1 MLAIL
6 RRTLLVATILG
17 LGNQFHVL
25 VPLAIAAPPK
35 AKQQQGTAPAD
46 ELITDLP
53 ADDPAAGDLPADE
66 QPADERPASERSTSA
81 AAPAAEEP
89 TPPPSPEVAA
99 EVRSLLRQL
108 DAASLAERDTAEARL
123 IELGPPI
130 VDLLPR
136 GGGRL
141 SAEVRQR
148 VERVR
153 GKLELARAQKYVL
166 PSHLT
171 LQGKLKLSEILKTIA
186 AQSGN
191 TIVDYR
197 EEFGQDA
204 DDNEIELAI
213 NNVEFWPALE
223 QFLDKAGLAL
233 YPYAEK
239 GGLAIVTRDVPATNL
254 AHVRYAGVFRLEPT
268 QVVAERNLQDNRHAV
283 HLRLAIAWEP
293 RTKPLALWLPL
304 DSLSGRDDLGG
315 EIIAAEA
322 GSLEA
327 PANPGTTAVELQVPL
342 TPPPRE
348 ASKIAS
354 LKGKLTAL
362 VPGRNEQFTFDNLEK
377 ARDVEQRRAGAIVVL
392 EQTRK
397 NNALWEL
404 RVRVRYEDSGQAL
417 ESHRGWVFENEA
429 YLLTA
434 DGERHVPDAY
444 ETTRHSEQEVGIA
457 YLFDMPKGLAEVK
470 FVYST
475 PTVFLNVPVEFELSD
490 LELP

>member
-1 MLAIL
+1 MLAVL

-17 LGNQFHVL
+17 LGDQLYVL
-25 VPLAIAAPPK
+25 APQAIAAPPK
-35 AKQQQGTAPAD
+35 ANQKQDAAPAAEPD
-46 ELITDLP
+46 AP
-53 ADDPAAGDLPADE
+53 AEDSVPDLPADE

-108 DAASLAERDTAEARL
+108 DAASLAERDAAEARL

-171 LQGKLKLSEILKTIA
+171 LQGKLKLSEILKSIA

-315 EIIAAEA
+315 EIITAEA

-457 YLFDMPKGLAEVK
+457 YLFDMPKGLAELK

>member
-108 DAASLAERDTAEARL
+108 DAASLAERDAAEARL

-171 LQGKLKLSEILKTIA
+171 LQGKLKLSEILKSIA

>member
-1 MLAIL
+1 MRSALRLVYLVAAIL
-6 RRTLLVATILG
+6 GI
-17 LGNQFHVL
+17 GNPLYVL
-25 VPLAIAAPPK
+25 TPLATAAPPK
-35 AKQQQGTAPAD
+35 TNPKQPAAAPGPDAPAD
-46 ELITDLP
+46 EPAPDLP
-53 ADDPAAGDLPADE
+53 ADDSAEESPAEPPARE
-66 QPADERPASERSTSA
+66 HSILRA
-81 AAPAAEEP
+81 AATTAEAP

-99 EVRSLLRQL
+99 AVRSLLRQL
-108 DAASLAERDTAEARL
+108 AATSLAERDAAEARL

-153 GKLELARAQKYVL
+153 GKLELARAQKFVQ
-166 PSHLT
+166 PSLIT
-171 LQGKLKLSEILKTIA
+171 LQGKLKLSEVLKSIA

-204 DDNEIELAI
+204 DDNEIDLAI

-223 QFLDKAGLAL
+223 QLLEKGGLAL
-233 YPYAEK
+233 YPYADK
-239 GGLAIVTRDVPATNL
+239 GGLAIVMRDVPATNT
-254 AHVRYAGVFRLEPT
+254 AHVRYAGVFRLDPT

-293 RTKPLALWLPL
+293 RTKPLAIWLPL
-304 DSLSGRDDLGG
+304 ESLTGRDDLGG
-315 EIIAAEA
+315 EIGAAEA

-377 ARDVEQRRAGAIVVL
+377 ARDVEQRRAGAFVIL
-392 EQTRK
+392 EQVRK

-404 RVRVRYEDSGQAL
+404 RIRVRYEESGQAL

-434 DGERHVPDAY
+434 DGKHHVPDAY

-457 YLFDMPKGLAEVK
+457 YLFEMPEGLTGAK
-470 FVYST
+470 FIYTT

>member
-1 MLAIL
+1 MLAAI
-6 RRTLLVATILG
+6 RRTLLVAAILG
-17 LGNQFHVL
+17 LADSFGLPAPRV
-25 VPLAIAAPPK
+25 VAAPLK
-35 AKQQQGTAPAD
+35 AKQQQDAPA
-46 ELITDLP
+46 EEPVPDLP
-53 ADDPAAGDLPADE
+53 ADDPAADDLPAEDPPE
-66 QPADERPASERSTSA
+66 EPPVRERFTPA

-89 TPPPSPEVAA
+89 TPPPSPDVAA
-99 EVRSLLRQL
+99 EVRLLLRQL
-108 DAASLAERDTAEARL
+108 DAASLAERDAAEAQL
-123 IELGPPI
+123 IELGPSI
-130 VDLLPR
+130 VDLLPS

-171 LQGKLKLSEILKTIA
+171 LQGKLKLSEILKSIA
-186 AQSGN
+186 TQSGN

-204 DDNEIELAI
+204 DDTEIELAI

-223 QFLDKAGLAL
+223 QFLEKAGLAL

-239 GGLAIVTRDVPATNL
+239 GGLAVVTRDVPATNT

-268 QVVAERNLQDNRHAV
+268 EVVAERNLQDNRHAV
-283 HLRLAIAWEP
+283 HLRLAISWEP

-304 DSLSGRDDLGG
+304 DSLTGRDDLGG
-315 EIIAAEA
+315 EITAAEA

-327 PANPGTTAVELQVPL
+327 PANPGATAVELQVPL

-377 ARDVEQRRAGAIVVL
+377 ARDVEQRRAGAVVVL

-434 DGERHVPDAY
+434 DGEHHVPDAY

-457 YLFDMPKGLAEVK
+457 YLFDMSKGLAGVK
-470 FVYST
+470 FIYST